1 MKSNVLECQAEAS
14 ITRMALNTAIILL
27 NSISIGTSVSYS
39 IAAVEMYPDTKS
51 YIPIPLDEDQVSWIG
66 KYFVICI
73 PYIHYKM
80 YLTVS
85 IMQISFM
92 TFILLSGFLNEYFGR
107 KKTILLGQFIILTG
121 WFLVYFTKSYQLLVV
136 ARFLMGIGVGT
147 CYPTT
152 YLYLSEIA
160 LVRYRGSVS
169 IMNTVTVNLA
179 FVYMVVLVLS
189 FNFDGLILMAAL
201 PGFLFMMVWPVLPES
216 PIWLLKKKCNEKA
229 EKSLISLRGPN
240 YSLKAEIDEISEVLD
255 TDESE
260 VSDIKDK
267 IEQLKSPNVFKPLCM
282 MTILFILQPLSG
294 GDTITFYSL
303 DIFTQADISV
313 ADEYI
318 LSILLNCAF
327 LLGYIVSVFTMPY
340 FPRRVLFLTS
350 CVSMSIFMALI
361 GCSFKDD
368 LIPYEY
374 KSVLL
379 PVSVTLA
386 AVSYGIG
393 LGPVLASLLGEV
405 FPQSVKSVASS
416 VGLSARNITI
426 FFLLKSFPDLVGC
439 IGLHLLF
446 WAHACILILTAFLAF
461 FIMPETH
468 GKTLTEL
475 SNLYE
480 KKEENSKM

>member
-1 MKSNVLECQAEAS
+1 
-14 ITRMALNTAIILL
+14 
-27 NSISIGTSVSYS
+27 
-39 IAAVEMYPDTKS
+39 
-51 YIPIPLDEDQVSWIG
+51 
-66 KYFVICI
+66 
-73 PYIHYKM
+73 
-80 YLTVS
+80 
-85 IMQISFM
+85 MQISFM
-92 TFILLSGFLNEYFGR
+92 TFILLSGFLNEYLGR
-107 KKTILLGQFIILTG
+107 KKTLLMGQFVILKG

-179 FVYMVVLVLS
+179 FVYMVVLVLC
-189 FNFDGLILMAAL
+189 FKFDGLILMAAL
-201 PGFLFMMVWPVLPES
+201 PGFLFLMVWPVLPES
-216 PIWLLKKKCNEKA
+216 PIWLLKRKCNEKA
-229 EKSLISLRGPN
+229 ENSLTSLRGPN
-240 YSLKAEIDEISEVLD
+240 YSLKAELDEISEILNK
-255 TDESE
+255 E
-260 VSDIKDK
+260 VSEEVSNFKDK
-267 IEQLKSPNVFKPLCM
+267 IEKLKSPNVFKPLCM
-282 MTILFILQPLSG
+282 MTILFVLQPLSG

-303 DIFTQADISV
+303 DIFNQADISGV
-313 ADEYI
+313 DEYI

-350 CVSMSIFMALI
+350 CSSMAIFMALI
-361 GCSFKDD
+361 GCSFQDD
-368 LIPYEY
+368 FLPHQY

-379 PVSVTLA
+379 PVSVALA

-416 VGLSARNITI
+416 VGLSARNVTI

-439 IGLHLLF
+439 IGLDVLF

-461 FIMPETH
+461 LIMPETH

-480 KKEENSKM
+480 KKEEKSKL

>member
-1 MKSNVLECQAEAS
+1 
-14 ITRMALNTAIILL
+14 
-27 NSISIGTSVSYS
+27 
-39 IAAVEMYPDTKS
+39 
-51 YIPIPLDEDQVSWIG
+51 
-66 KYFVICI
+66 
-73 PYIHYKM
+73 
-80 YLTVS
+80 
-85 IMQISFM
+85 MQISFM
-92 TFILLSGFLNEYFGR
+92 CFILLSGFINEYLGR
-107 KKTILLGQFIILTG
+107 KKTLLLGQFFILKG
-121 WFLVYFTKSYQLLVV
+121 WFLVYFTKSYELLVA

-179 FVYMVVLVLS
+179 FVYMVLLVLC
-189 FNFDGLILMAAL
+189 FHFDALILMAAM
-201 PGFLFMMVWPVLPES
+201 PGFLFCMVWAALPES
-216 PIWLLKKKCNEKA
+216 PIWLLKWKHCEKA
-229 EKSLISLRGPN
+229 EKSLVSLRGSE
-240 YSLKAEIDEISEVLD
+240 YSRQAELDEISEVLSK
-255 TDESE
+255 EEPE
-260 VSDIKDK
+260 VSVKEK
-267 IEQLKSPNVFKPLCM
+267 IQKLKSPSVFKPLAM

-303 DIFTQADISV
+303 DVFTKADISV
-313 ADEYI
+313 DEYV

-327 LLGYIVSVFTMPY
+327 LLGYVISVFTMPY

-350 CVSMSIFMALI
+350 CIGMSIFMALI

-368 LIPYEY
+368 FLPHEY
-374 KSVLL
+374 NSVLL
-379 PVSVTLA
+379 PVSVSLA

-426 FFLLKSFPDLVGC
+426 FFLLKSFPDLVGY
-439 IGLHLLF
+439 IGLHGLF
-446 WAHACILILTAFLAF
+446 WAHACILLFTALLAF

-480 KKEENSKM
+480 KKEKITKM